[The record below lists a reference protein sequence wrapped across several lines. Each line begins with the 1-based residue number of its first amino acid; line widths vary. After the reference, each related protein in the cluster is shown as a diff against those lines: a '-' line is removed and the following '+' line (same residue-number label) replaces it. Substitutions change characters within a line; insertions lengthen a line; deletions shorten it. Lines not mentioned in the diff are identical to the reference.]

1 MIIGITGSYGAG
13 KDTAAEIL
21 QKMNFFHVSFSDF
34 LREELRKRDEKI
46 SRDALILLGNEL
58 RLNKGADILAQWALA
73 KVKDGENYVFT
84 SIRNPEEVKSLQQ
97 RKDFLLVEVIASAK
111 VRLQRLIARN
121 REEDPKTL
129 EEMNA
134 KEKLENTTN
143 LYAQQLQK
151 VAQMARVVLVND
163 STVEKLQN
171 KVERLVQE
179 RMFKLQ
185 LPRPTWDEYFMNIAE
200 QVKKRSNCLSAPKG
214 AIIVKE
220 KQILSTG
227 YCGTPKGIKNCREG
241 GCKRCTQRHLGKIK
255 SGDYYAVAC
264 TCAHAEENAIVQAA
278 CNGISTQGAILYT
291 TFTPC
296 HQCAKMIINAGIKE
310 VIAKAIYP
318 DDVGTALL
326 KEAGVKLKKLV

>member
-13 KDTAAEIL
+13 KDTVAELL
-21 QKMNFFHVSFSDF
+21 QKMNFTHVSFSDY
-34 LREELRKRDEKI
+34 LREELKHRNKKL
-46 SRDALILLGNEL
+46 SRDALISLGNEL
-58 RLNKGADILAQWALA
+58 RLKQGADILAKSALL

-84 SIRNPEEVKSLQQ
+84 SIRNPDEVKLLQQ
-97 RKDFLLVEVIASAK
+97 RQDFLLVNVIASDK
-111 VRLQRLIARN
+111 VRLQRLVARN

-129 EEMNA
+129 EEMKA
-134 KEKLENTTN
+134 KEKLENTTDPH
-143 LYAQQLQK
+143 AQQLKTVAKMAK
-151 VAQMARVVLVND
+151 VTLVND

-171 KVERLVQE
+171 KVKRLIQDW
-179 RMFKLQ
+179 MFKLQ
-185 LPRPTWDEYFMNIAE
+185 PERPDWDHYFMNIAN

-220 KQILSTG
+220 KQIISGG
-227 YCGTPKGIKNCREG
+227 YCGTPKRVKNCSEG
-241 GCKRCTQRHLGKIK
+241 GCKRCTERHLGKVK
-255 SGDYYAVAC
+255 SGEYYGTPC

-278 CNGISTQGAILYT
+278 CNGISTQGATLYT

-310 VIAKAIYP
+310 VVAKTIYP

-326 KEAGVKLKKLV
+326 KEAKVKFRVLG

>member
-13 KDTAAEIL
+13 KDTAAELL
-21 QKMNFFHVSFSDF
+21 QKMNFTHVSFSDF
-34 LREELRKRDEKI
+34 LREELKRRNKKI
-46 SRDALILLGNEL
+46 SRDALINLGNEL
-58 RLNKGADILAQWALA
+58 RLKQGADILAKSALL

-84 SIRNPEEVKSLQQ
+84 SIRNPDEVKLLQQ
-97 RKDFLLVEVIASAK
+97 RKDFLLVNVIASDK
-111 VRLQRLIARN
+111 VRLQRLVARN

-129 EEMNA
+129 EEMRA
-134 KEKLENTTN
+134 KEKLENTADSH
-143 LYAQQLQK
+143 AQQLK
-151 VAQMARVVLVND
+151 TVAKMARVTLVND
-163 STVEKLQN
+163 STVEKLQS
-171 KVERLVQE
+171 KVERLIQDW
-179 RMFKLQ
+179 MFKLQ
-185 LPRPTWDEYFMNIAE
+185 QERPDWDHYFMNIAN

-227 YCGTPKGIKNCREG
+227 YCGTPKGIKNCRDG
-241 GCKRCTQRHLGKIK
+241 GCKRCTQRHLGKVK

-278 CNGISTQGAILYT
+278 CNGISTQGAIIYT

-310 VIAKAIYP
+310 VVAKTIYP

-326 KEAGVKLKKLV
+326 KEARVKFRVLE